1 MSLEA
6 FISGKSSLTS
16 SGGLVPNQNTNE
28 QHHFNEAT
36 ASVDES
42 TRSSSSLD
50 LSNKTSNLISS
61 YRDYISNTNSDVES
75 SMMLDGRI
83 TGQGSSSKPYS
94 DSPPTVSFAAT
105 NTHTASSTASPD
117 PLLRGWNNSST
128 NNNNNVGSP
137 QSQITLDTIYNNDR
151 WESGSSSSSD
161 ESCNGKLH
169 RRTYYTHPIYHSKR
183 FKILSVSVIAI
194 AAIIGGVSI
203 SNKHKR
209 EAALPNWNEELKQL
223 HENEELA
230 VDGSAMDFEDSIND
244 HHYKEGD
251 REKKAEDMK
260 EEKETEKIDER
271 PLEEEMDEQEPA
283 TAEEPTATAADNKQ
297 LPSLQTM
304 NEQEELVHEHYVPIQ
319 EVATAQESE
328 EVSIPESMIPID
340 NQEKQQTLYT
350 KPGGATSRPE
360 EQEQLSAMQEVPVDH
375 LPNDEQQATEEE
387 VPRPEASHQAVLELP
402 SSSQT
407 ATAVTDNFDMAAILH
422 EKFKPLWL
430 SSNEGWNGGSHD
442 DAVQFCS
449 SIRGK
454 KLCPY
459 SAMCPHGPG
468 KPVMGGRH
476 QLTFTTT
483 GEQYAPVMGG
493 HNHWVYIGT
502 KDDERSATC
511 MTHRQLE
518 GSSPSWGLN
527 SDRSE
532 VKQHIMCCTVN

>member
-42 TRSSSSLD
+42 NRSSSSLD

-75 SMMLDGRI
+75 MMLDGRI
-83 TGQGSSSKPYS
+83 TGQGSSKPYS

-105 NTHTASSTASPD
+105 NTHHNVSSSASPD
-117 PLLRGWNNSST
+117 PLLRGWNHSSST
-128 NNNNNVGSP
+128 NNNNVGSP
-137 QSQITLDTIYNNDR
+137 QSQITLDNAL
-151 WESGSSSSSD
+151 WESGSSSSD

-223 HENEELA
+223 HENEEL
-230 VDGSAMDFEDSIND
+230 VDNVLDEVVNYEDSINV
-244 HHYKEGD
+244 HHYNNGD
-251 REKKAEDMK
+251 REKKVEDMK
-260 EEKETEKIDER
+260 EEKDTEKIDER
-271 PLEEEMDEQEPA
+271 PVEEDLDELTPAVADDKQE
-283 TAEEPTATAADNKQ
+283 
-297 LPSLQTM
+297 LPSFQTM

-328 EVSIPESMIPID
+328 DVSIPESMIPID

-360 EQEQLSAMQEVPVDH
+360 EQEQQLSAMQDVPVDH
-375 LPNDEQQATEEE
+375 IPNDKQATEDE
-387 VPRPEASHQAVLELP
+387 VPRPEVSHQAVLELP

-454 KLCPY
+454 QLCPY

-527 SDRSE
+527 SERSE

>member
-36 ASVDES
+36 SSVDES
-42 TRSSSSLD
+42 NRSSSSLD

-105 NTHTASSTASPD
+105 NTHHNVSSSASPD
-117 PLLRGWNNSST
+117 PLLRGWSHST
-128 NNNNNVGSP
+128 NNNNDVGSP
-137 QSQITLDTIYNNDR
+137 QSQITLDNAI
-151 WESGSSSSSD
+151 WESGSSSSD

-203 SNKHKR
+203 SSKHKK

-223 HENEELA
+223 HDEEL
-230 VDGSAMDFEDSIND
+230 VDNVLDKVVNYESEIND
-244 HHYKEGD
+244 HHYNKVD
-251 REKKAEDMK
+251 REKKAEDKK
-260 EEKETEKIDER
+260 EEKETEKIDE
-271 PLEEEMDEQEPA
+271 PPVEEDLDELTPA
-283 TAEEPTATAADNKQ
+283 VADDKH
-297 LPSLQTM
+297 LPSFETM
-304 NEQEELVHEHYVPIQ
+304 NQQEELVQEHYVPIQ
-319 EVATAQESE
+319 VVAKQESE
-328 EVSIPESMIPID
+328 ESIPESMVPID

-360 EQEQLSAMQEVPVDH
+360 EQEQLSAMQDVPVDH
-375 LPNDEQQATEEE
+375 LPNDDQATEDE

-422 EKFKPLWL
+422 DKFKPLWL

-449 SIRGK
+449 TIRGK
-454 KLCPY
+454 QLCPY

-468 KPVMGGRH
+468 HAVMGGRH

-527 SDRSE
+527 SERSE

>member
-42 TRSSSSLD
+42 NRSSSSLD

-61 YRDYISNTNSDVES
+61 YRNYINNSNSDVES

-83 TGQGSSSKPYS
+83 TGQGSNNNGYS

-105 NTHTASSTASPD
+105 NTHISSSASPD
-117 PLLRGWNNSST
+117 PLLRGWSHSST

-137 QSQITLDTIYNNDR
+137 QSQITLDNAI
-151 WESGSSSSSD
+151 WESGSSSSD

-183 FKILSVSVIAI
+183 FKILSLSVIAI

-203 SNKHKR
+203 SNKHKK

-244 HHYKEGD
+244 HHYKEGH
-251 REKKAEDMK
+251 REKKAEE
-260 EEKETEKIDER
+260 EEKIER
-271 PLEEEMDEQEPA
+271 PVEEEMDEQEPA
-283 TAEEPTATAADNKQ
+283 TTAAADDKQ
-297 LPSLQTM
+297 ELTSFQTM

-319 EVATAQESE
+319 DVAKAQEESE
-328 EVSIPESMIPID
+328 ESIPESMIPVD

-360 EQEQLSAMQEVPVDH
+360 EQEQQLSAMQDVPADH
-375 LPNDEQQATEEE
+375 LPNDEQATEDE

-422 EKFKPLWL
+422 DKFKPLWL

-449 SIRGK
+449 TIRGK
-454 KLCPY
+454 QLCPY

-493 HNHWVYIGT
+493 NNHWVYIGT
-502 KDDERSATC
+502 KENERSATC

-527 SDRSE
+527 SERSE